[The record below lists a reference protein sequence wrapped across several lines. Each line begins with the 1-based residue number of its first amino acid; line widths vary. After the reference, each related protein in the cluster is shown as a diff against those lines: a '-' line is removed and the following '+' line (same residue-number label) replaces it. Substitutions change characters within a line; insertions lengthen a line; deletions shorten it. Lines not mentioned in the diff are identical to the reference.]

1 MDLMVE
7 YDKIGWMNNSSTP
20 LNANNL
26 NKMDEG
32 IYKLSLSVNKLESN
46 LDNLLKETIIDCG
59 SASE

>member
-1 MDLMVE
+1 MVE

>member
-1 MDLMVE
+1 MVE

-32 IYKLSLSVNKLESN
+32 IYKLSLSVNKVESN